1 LYPDRSFFAGEF
13 WYVVDIKVDH
23 DRRACLTC
31 PPQEE
36 TRSAIAFHPTKIESE
51 MKRQMGFEVPES
63 AEGTA
68 VADFLAVRFPYHDRT
83 GWCDRIAAGAVTVN
97 DRPCILETLLRTGDR
112 LSYEPDDRPEPPVD
126 FNIGIIS
133 DDDDLLLIN
142 KSGNLPC
149 HPGGR
154 YFNHTLWAW
163 LKKEQ
168 GLNDFTFV
176 NRIDRETSGLV
187 VIAKNFAA
195 SENCRKQFSGRK
207 VVKRYKAL
215 VEARNFPEELEAAG
229 WLVADTDSAI
239 RKKRKFI
246 QVEGRDASPRRPP
259 VLNTVEEQTARRSV
273 PTNPP
278 SADAEWAETK
288 FRLLKQCNGIALIEA
303 EPHTG
308 RLHQIRAT
316 LLALGTPI
324 VGDKLYGVDET
335 LFLRFCKDTLTD
347 ADRARLRMDRQA
359 LHAAGLSF
367 RHPKFGRPV
376 TVELDLPNDMQ
387 KLLDDSNS

>member
-1 LYPDRSFFAGEF
+1 MSDR
-13 WYVVDIKVDH
+13 
-23 DRRACLTC
+23 
-31 PPQEE
+31 
-36 TRSAIAFHPTKIESE
+36 
-51 MKRQMGFEVPES
+51 MKREMVFEVPES
-63 AEGTA
+63 ADGTA
-68 VADFLAVRFPYHDRT
+68 VADFLAARFSYQDRA
-83 GWCDRIAAGAVTVN
+83 GWCDRITAGAVTVN
-97 DRPCILETLLRTGDR
+97 GQPCAPESLLKTGDR
-112 LSYEPDDRPEPPVD
+112 LAYEPDNRPEPPVD

-133 DDDDLLLIN
+133 DDDDLLLVN

-168 GLNDFTFV
+168 GLTDFTFV

-207 VVKRYKAL
+207 VVKRYQAL
-215 VEARNFPEELEAAG
+215 VEATEFPAELETAG
-229 WLVADTDSAI
+229 WLVADTESAI

-246 QVEGRDASPRRPP
+246 SGGSSGA
-259 VLNTVEEQTARRSV
+259 
-273 PTNPP
+273 PP

-288 FRLLKQCNGIALIEA
+288 FRLIKQCGDIALIEA

-347 ADRARLRMDRQA
+347 ADRARLRIDRQA
-359 LHAAGLSF
+359 LHASGLSF

-376 TVELDLPNDMQ
+376 IVDLDLPVDMQ
-387 KLLDDSNS
+387 QLILP

>member
-1 LYPDRSFFAGEF
+1 
-13 WYVVDIKVDH
+13 
-23 DRRACLTC
+23 
-31 PPQEE
+31 
-36 TRSAIAFHPTKIESE
+36 
-51 MKRQMGFEVPES
+51 MKREMIFTVPDK
-63 AEGTA
+63 ADGTA
-68 VADFLAVRFPYHDRT
+68 VADFLAMRFSYQDRA
-83 GWCDRIAAGAVTVN
+83 GWCDRIKAGTVTVN
-97 DRPCILETLLRTGDR
+97 DRLCTPETPLKTGDR
-112 LSYEPDDRPEPPVD
+112 LSYEPDSRPEPPVD

-133 DDDDLLLIN
+133 DDDDLLLVS

-163 LKKEQ
+163 LKKVQ
-168 GLNDFTFV
+168 GLTDFTFV

-215 VEARNFPEELEAAG
+215 VESTDFPAELETAG
-229 WLVADTDSAI
+229 WLVADTESAI

-246 QVEGRDASPRRPP
+246 QGGSSDTS
-259 VLNTVEEQTARRSV
+259 
-273 PTNPP
+273 P

-288 FRLLKQCNGIALIEA
+288 FRLIKQCGDIALIEA

-359 LHAAGLSF
+359 LHASGLSF
-367 RHPKFGRPV
+367 RHPKFGRLV
-376 TVELDLPNDMQ
+376 TVELELPDDM
-387 KLLDDSNS
+387 KRKILSL

>member
-1 LYPDRSFFAGEF
+1 
-13 WYVVDIKVDH
+13 
-23 DRRACLTC
+23 
-31 PPQEE
+31 
-36 TRSAIAFHPTKIESE
+36 
-51 MKRQMGFEVPES
+51 MKRQMVFEVPES
-63 AEGTA
+63 ADGTA
-68 VADFLAVRFPYHDRT
+68 VADFLATRFSYQDRA
-83 GWCDRIAAGAVTVN
+83 GWCDRIKAGTVTVN
-97 DRPCILETLLRTGDR
+97 DRLCAPDLLLKTGDR
-112 LSYEPDDRPEPPVD
+112 LSYEPDSRPEPPVD

-133 DDDDLLLIN
+133 DDDDLLLVN

-168 GLNDFTFV
+168 GLADFTFV

-187 VIAKNFAA
+187 VIAKNFSA

-207 VVKRYKAL
+207 VVKRYHAL
-215 VEARNFPEELEAAG
+215 VEAKEFPAEIESAG
-229 WLVADTDSAI
+229 WLVADTESAI
-239 RKKRKFI
+239 RKKRKFVSI
-246 QVEGRDASPRRPP
+246 VPRPAGSLRYVSQASS
-259 VLNTVEEQTARRSV
+259 LLKDT
-273 PTNPP
+273 PP

-288 FRLLKQCNGIALIEA
+288 FRLIKQCGEIALIEA

-316 LLALGTPI
+316 LLALGHPI

-335 LFLRFCKDTLTD
+335 LFLRFCKDTLSD

-359 LHAAGLSF
+359 LHASGLSF

-376 TVELDLPNDMQ
+376 TVEVDIPDDMKQ
-387 KLLDDSNS
+387 ALFNQSLASPLRTRRCNL

>member
-1 LYPDRSFFAGEF
+1 M
-13 WYVVDIKVDH
+13 I
-23 DRRACLTC
+23 
-31 PPQEE
+31 
-36 TRSAIAFHPTKIESE
+36 
-51 MKRQMGFEVPES
+51 FEVPET
-63 AEGTA
+63 ADGTA
-68 VADFLAVRFPYHDRT
+68 VADFLAERFPYHDRA
-83 GWCDRIAAGAVTVN
+83 GWCDRIGAGTVTIN
-97 DRPCILETLLRTGDR
+97 EKPCVSETSLRTGDR
-112 LSYEPDDRPEPPVD
+112 LSYEPDSRPEPPVD

-133 DDDDLLLIN
+133 DDDDLLLVN

-168 GLNDFTFV
+168 GLADFTFV

-195 SENCRKQFSGRK
+195 SENCRKQFSSRK

-215 VEARNFPEELEAAG
+215 VESADFPAELETAG
-229 WLVADTDSAI
+229 WLLADTESAI
-239 RKKRKFI
+239 RKKRKFVQI
-246 QVEGRDASPRRPP
+246 VPDGRAVCPRPPHAPILAEGR
-259 VLNTVEEQTARRSV
+259 TAGTAV
-273 PTNPP
+273 PTN
-278 SADAEWAETK
+278 DAEWAETK
-288 FRLLKQCNGIALIEA
+288 FRLIKQCGELALIEA

-367 RHPKFGRPV
+367 HHPKFGRPV
-376 TVELDLPNDMQ
+376 AVDLDLPEDMQ
-387 KLLDDSNS
+387 QLLNLV

>member
-1 LYPDRSFFAGEF
+1 
-13 WYVVDIKVDH
+13 
-23 DRRACLTC
+23 
-31 PPQEE
+31 
-36 TRSAIAFHPTKIESE
+36 
-51 MKRQMGFEVPES
+51 MKRQMIFEIPET
-63 AEGTA
+63 ADGTA
-68 VADFLAVRFPYHDRT
+68 VADFLAERFPYHDRA
-83 GWCDRIAAGAVTVN
+83 GWCDRIGAGTVTVN
-97 DRPCILETLLRTGDR
+97 EKPCVSETPLRTDDR

-133 DDDDLLLIN
+133 DDEDLLLVN

-154 YFNHTLWAW
+154 YFNHSLWAW
-163 LKKEQ
+163 LKKER
-168 GLNDFTFV
+168 GLEDFTFV

-215 VEARNFPEELEAAG
+215 VESADFPAELETVG
-229 WLVADTDSAI
+229 WLVADTESAI

-246 QVEGRDASPRRPP
+246 SGGSSD
-259 VLNTVEEQTARRSV
+259 T
-273 PTNPP
+273 PP
-278 SADAEWAETK
+278 SAEAEWSETK
-288 FRLLKQCNGIALIEA
+288 FRLIKQCNGIALIEA

-316 LLALGTPI
+316 LLALGYPI

-347 ADRARLRMDRQA
+347 ADRARLRMERQA
-359 LHAAGLSF
+359 LHASGLSF
-367 RHPKFGRPV
+367 HHPKFGRPV
-376 TVELDLPNDMQ
+376 TINLDLPDDMQ
-387 KLLDDSNS
+387 KLLKYLA